1 MPRHPLYGADE
12 HRGPVCHDAPMGTP
26 VSDELRALRARA
38 YGPEAD
44 IHLDPDAQRRLAELE
59 EEHFRPALAVAAA
72 PVPEPDR
79 EPEDVAE
86 VEGTLDNSDPAPLG
100 TDQPPRLVRLWR
112 RRGIRPAAWI
122 ASVLLAAIVGAGV
135 AYGAAVITPV
145 PASSGLRQMTTLRP
159 STTVVVP
166 VGFFGRT
173 EGAPVFEYEGL
184 TLFVSR
190 LNFGEREDVECLDV
204 LPTELV
210 PTPREYDP
218 TQGIEGPFYSEC
230 SAGVFPATV
239 VFRLDDDQAAPFDDL
254 PEGRAVQ
261 FVLRGDRVGV
271 YLDRG

>member
-1 MPRHPLYGADE
+1 
-12 HRGPVCHDAPMGTP
+12 MGTP

-38 YGPEAD
+38 YGPGAD

-59 EEHFRPALAVAAA
+59 EEHRPPPVVDEPPTLPDAELQGPAADEEPHEESA
-72 PVPEPDR
+72 PSPP
-79 EPEDVAE
+79 
-86 VEGTLDNSDPAPLG
+86 G
-100 TDQPPRLVRLWR
+100 TDDGPLLVRLWR
-112 RRGIRPAAWI
+112 RRGIRRGAWI
-122 ASVLLAAIVGAGV
+122 ASVVVAALVGAGV
-135 AYGAAVITPV
+135 AYGAALITPV
-145 PASSGLRQMTTLRP
+145 PTSSGLRQIATLSP
-159 STTVVVP
+159 STTAVVP

-190 LNFGEREDVECLDV
+190 LNFGEDEDVTCLDV
-204 LPTELV
+204 LPTQSV
-210 PTPREYDP
+210 PLPSEYDP
-218 TQGIEGPFYSEC
+218 DQGIQGPFYSDC

-239 VFRLDDDQAAPFDDL
+239 VFRLDDDQAAPFDDI